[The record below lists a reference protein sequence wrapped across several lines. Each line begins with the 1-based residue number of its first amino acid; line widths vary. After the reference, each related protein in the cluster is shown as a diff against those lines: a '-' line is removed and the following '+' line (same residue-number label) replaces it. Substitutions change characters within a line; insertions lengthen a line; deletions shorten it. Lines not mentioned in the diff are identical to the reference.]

1 MSDSM
6 NKREL
11 AAAMRVSTTTVDN
24 WLNRGCPFRK
34 APDGATV
41 GEGYQFDLAEVQH
54 WLDRRDRR
62 GAGRP
67 GSSSGR
73 TWADALRLRPDW
85 RNLLRFMAETAVMDF
100 LTFYMSEPRG
110 RVFFYAAMRLQG
122 VSSAEAAE
130 GVTNDRCGLF
140 NSYFAWIKADSF
152 NKFNQKANSSLDEQ
166 FELLTGERIATRPPT
181 DDDTIG
187 RSVGLPAWVRLSD
200 DATFAAEL
208 EAEYQELIAQLEANQ
223 AQAAAD

>member
-73 TWADALRLRPDW
+73 TWADALRLLTVQGTYNSDAGT
-85 RNLLRFMAETAVMDF
+85 NLPLKEEVEFVVRGLAAV
-100 LTFYMSEPRG
+100 
-110 RVFFYAAMRLQG
+110 
-122 VSSAEAAE
+122 
-130 GVTNDRCGLF
+130 
-140 NSYFAWIKADSF
+140 
-152 NKFNQKANSSLDEQ
+152 
-166 FELLTGERIATRPPT
+166 
-181 DDDTIG
+181 
-187 RSVGLPAWVRLSD
+187 
-200 DATFAAEL
+200 
-208 EAEYQELIAQLEANQ
+208 
-223 AQAAAD
+223 